1 MSEEQKEQ
9 VNEEPAM
16 PEIKVLDLTHYV
28 MMQYASL
35 AWINLGIQ
43 MNRSTG
49 DVKIDLPEAR
59 LAIDGFGALVR
70 LLEGKLEPH
79 EMRDLQNMLTTLQMN
94 YAQRAAAAKEE
105 KPAE

>member
-1 MSEEQKEQ
+1 MSEEQKDQ
-9 VNEEPAM
+9 VNEEQAM

-28 MMQYASL
+28 MMQYASM
-35 AWINLGIQ
+35 AWVNLGVQI
-43 MNRSTG
+43 NRATG
-49 DVKIDLPEAR
+49 DLKTDLSEAR

-70 LLEGKLEPH
+70 ILEGKLEPH

-105 KPAE
+105 KSE

>member
-1 MSEEQKEQ
+1 MSEEQKDQ

-16 PEIKVLDLTHYV
+16 PEIKVIDLTHYV
-28 MMQYASL
+28 MMEFARM
-35 AWINLGIQ
+35 AWVNLGVQI
-43 MNRSTG
+43 NRATG
-49 DVKIDLPEAR
+49 NLKTDLPEAR

-70 LLEGKLEPH
+70 ILEGKLEPH

-105 KPAE
+105 KTEE